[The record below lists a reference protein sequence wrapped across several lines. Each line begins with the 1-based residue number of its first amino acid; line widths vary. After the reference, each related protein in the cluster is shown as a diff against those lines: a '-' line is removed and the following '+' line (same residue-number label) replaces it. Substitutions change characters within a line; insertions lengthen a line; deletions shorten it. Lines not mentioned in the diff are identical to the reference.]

1 MDDSKKKELINY
13 LLSESNLISSSD
25 EYAKAA
31 LQEEG
36 FNYDKLKS
44 EGSDVI
50 AKLMLKARAAAAKQD
65 LAEML
70 KTAKAKF
77 VQLQKVSDAT
87 TNKIQE
93 LFNAKFGQKYA
104 FNFRDLKNMSEKD
117 AISILSDFEILD
129 FLENHRIENE
139 KPE

>member
-25 EYAKAA
+25 EYVKAA

-139 KPE
+139 KRE

>member
-13 LLSESNLISSSD
+13 LLSESNLINSSD
-25 EYAKAA
+25 EYVKAA

-44 EGSDVI
+44 EGSEVT
-50 AKLMLKARAAAAKQD
+50 AKLMLKARAVGAKQD

-70 KTAKAKF
+70 KAAKAKF
-77 VQLQKVSDAT
+77 VQLQQVSDAT

-104 FNFRDLKNMSEKD
+104 FNFRDLKNMSEND

-129 FLENHRIENE
+129 FLENQRIENE

>member
-13 LLSESNLISSSD
+13 LLSESNLINSSD
-25 EYAKAA
+25 EYVKAA

-44 EGSDVI
+44 EGSEVI
-50 AKLMLKARAAAAKQD
+50 AKLMLKAKAVAAKQD

-70 KTAKAKF
+70 KAARAKF
-77 VQLQKVSDAT
+77 VQLQQISDAT

-93 LFNAKFGQKYA
+93 LFNAKFGKKYA
-104 FNFRDLKNMSEKD
+104 VNFRELKNMSEKD

-129 FLENHRIENE
+129 FLENQRIENE
-139 KPE
+139 KRE

>member
-1 MDDSKKKELINY
+1 MDDSKKKELINF
-13 LLSESNLISSSD
+13 LLSESNLINSSD
-25 EYAKAA
+25 EYVKAV

-44 EGSDVI
+44 EGSEMI
-50 AKLMLKARAAAAKQD
+50 AKLMLKARAVGARED

-70 KTAKAKF
+70 KAAKAKF
-77 VQLQKVSDAT
+77 VQLQQVNDAT

-104 FNFRDLKNMSEKD
+104 FNFRDLKNMSEND

-129 FLENHRIENE
+129 FLENQRIENE

>member
-13 LLSESNLISSSD
+13 LLSESNLINSSD
-25 EYAKAA
+25 EYVKSA

-44 EGSDVI
+44 EGSEVI
-50 AKLMLKARAAAAKQD
+50 AKLMLKARAVAAKQD
-65 LAEML
+65 LGEML
-70 KTAKAKF
+70 KAAKAKF
-77 VQLQKVSDAT
+77 AQLQQVSDAT
-87 TNKIQE
+87 ANKIQE

-104 FNFRDLKNMSEKD
+104 FNFRDLKNMNEKD

-129 FLENHRIENE
+129 FLENQRIENE
-139 KPE
+139 KSE

>member
-13 LLSESNLISSSD
+13 LLSESNLINSSD
-25 EYAKAA
+25 EYVKAA

-44 EGSDVI
+44 EGSEVI
-50 AKLMLKARAAAAKQD
+50 AKLMLKARAAVAKQD

-70 KTAKAKF
+70 KAAKAKF
-77 VQLQKVSDAT
+77 MQLQQVSDAT

-129 FLENHRIENE
+129 FLENQRIENE
-139 KPE
+139 KRE

>member
-13 LLSESNLISSSD
+13 LLSESNLINSSD
-25 EYAKAA
+25 EYVKAA

-44 EGSDVI
+44 EGSEVI
-50 AKLMLKARAAAAKQD
+50 AKIMLKAKATAAKQD

-70 KTAKAKF
+70 TRAKAKF
-77 VQLQKVSDAT
+77 ALLQHVSDAT
-87 TNKIQE
+87 TSKIQE

-104 FNFRDLKNMSEKD
+104 FNFRDLKNMNEKD

-129 FLENHRIENE
+129 FLENQRIENE

>member
-13 LLSESNLISSSD
+13 LLSESNLINSSD
-25 EYAKAA
+25 EYVKAA

-36 FNYDKLKS
+36 FNYDKLKP
-44 EGSDVI
+44 EGSQMI
-50 AKLMLKARAAAAKQD
+50 AKLMLKARAAVAKQD

-70 KTAKAKF
+70 KAAKAKF
-77 VQLQKVSDAT
+77 IQLRQVSDAT

-129 FLENHRIENE
+129 FLENQRIENE
-139 KPE
+139 NP